1 MDALK
6 PFVWLWQRVPSS
18 WRRGLVKARIAPRL
32 RSIANRLYPDSLGVF
47 DLAEPLGGHRMRLH
61 WQTQKAYVFGTHEP
75 GVTEAVRR
83 TVQPGQVALDLGA
96 NIGYHTLLLAQRVG
110 PLGKVIAF
118 EPLPGVFKV
127 LQENVALNGYRNVVL
142 ENKAVAGCSGPVS
155 IKINDTDP
163 LTSTASIVSGRG
175 FEAEAVS
182 LDDYFGSRTES
193 VAFIKMDVEF
203 AEAQVLE
210 GMKHLMQRDRPILLI
225 ELHAFDILSDRHP
238 ALLKVKAA
246 GYSVSFL
253 EAPGAQV
260 HILAKPDLQVVN
272 ANFHL
277 TI

>member
-1 MDALK
+1 
-6 PFVWLWQRVPSS
+6 
-18 WRRGLVKARIAPRL
+18 
-32 RSIANRLYPDSLGVF
+32 
-47 DLAEPLGGHRMRLH
+47 
-61 WQTQKAYVFGTHEP
+61 
-75 GVTEAVRR
+75 
-83 TVQPGQVALDLGA
+83 
-96 NIGYHTLLLAQRVG
+96 
-110 PLGKVIAF
+110 
-118 EPLPGVFKV
+118 
-127 LQENVALNGYRNVVL
+127 
-142 ENKAVAGCSGPVS
+142 VS

-175 FEAEAVS
+175 IEAEAVS

-210 GMKHLMQRDRPILLI
+210 GMQHLMQRDCPILLI